1 MADTTKKP
9 FKVAP
14 NAPQVGDT
22 TTASNTPAPSKFAQ
36 GIGLQGG
43 IGKNKTGAGVNDW
56 KIIPQTWTPDQIK
69 QYQGILE
76 NAGAYGNKNYIKGV
90 WNPDVDGAAFKQ
102 VLAYVNPKSQDPTVT
117 NWQNV
122 MTVVQKNPEV
132 FKQALGG
139 GGKQDG
145 TYKQVTENV
154 AQVSDTDAQDYVQR
168 NFMTVHSRMP
178 NPAELDYYVGKL
190 KDAVAKNASVT
201 SDVST
206 YANGKLVYSKRNT
219 TGGLNPNQFM
229 LNLLRQDAPKI
240 IKSDRAAGLSD
251 TASANLL
258 KITDLAAKY
267 GISVPD
273 QHLLDLSDSVTKGK
287 VQMADAESYVRGV
300 AATAFPAYADQILN
314 KGLTLQDIASPY
326 IGSMAK
332 ILEIDP
338 NSISLNDN
346 TIKNALSAKDVKG
359 QPTTTPIYDFE
370 KQLRNDPRW
379 LKTTNAKQSISALG
393 LQFAQDMGVAY

>member
-22 TTASNTPAPSKFAQ
+22 TTASNTPVPSKFAQ
-36 GIGLQGG
+36 GLGLQGG

-56 KIIPQTWTPDQIK
+56 KIIPQSWTPDQIK
-69 QYQGILE
+69 QYQAILDK
-76 NAGAYGNKNYIKGV
+76 AGAYGNKNYINGV
-90 WNPDVDGAAFKQ
+90 WNPNVDGAAFKQ

-139 GGKQDG
+139 GGAKDG
-145 TYKQVTENV
+145 TFSQVSQTVN
-154 AQVSDTDAQDYVQR
+154 QLSDTDAQDYVQK

-178 NPAELDYYVGKL
+178 NPAELDYYSKKL
-190 KDAVAKNASVT
+190 KDAVASNASVT
-201 SDVST
+201 NTNST
-206 YANGKLVYSKRNT
+206 YANGKLVSSKST
-219 TGGLNPNQFM
+219 STGGLNANQFM
-229 LNLLRQDAPKI
+229 LNLLRADAPKI
-240 IKSDRAAGLSD
+240 IKSDRAAGISD

-267 GISVPD
+267 GINVPD

-287 VQMADAESYVRGV
+287 VQMADAEAYVRGV
-300 AATAFPAYADQILN
+300 AATAFPAYSDQILN
-314 KGLTLQDIASPY
+314 KGLTVQDIAAPY

-332 ILEIDP
+332 LLELDP

-346 TIKNALSAKDVKG
+346 TIRSALSAKDTKG

-379 LKTTNAKQSISALG
+379 LKTTNAKQSVSNLG

>member
-22 TTASNTPAPSKFAQ
+22 TTVSKTPVPSKFAQ

-122 MTVVQKNPEV
+122 MTVVQKNPDV

-139 GGKQDG
+139 GGAKDG
-145 TYKQVTENV
+145 TFNTVSQSVN
-154 AQVSDTDAQDYVQR
+154 QLSDTDAQDYVQK
-168 NFMTVHSRMP
+168 NFMTVMGRMP
-178 NPAELDYYVGKL
+178 NPAELDLYSKKL
-190 KDAVAKNASVT
+190 KDAVAANASVT
-201 SDVST
+201 NTTTT
-206 YANGKLVYSKRNT
+206 YANGRAVATKSSS

-229 LNLLRQDAPKI
+229 LNAIRTDAPKL
-240 IKSDRAAGLSD
+240 IKSDRASGLSD
-251 TASANLL
+251 VASSNLL
-258 KITDLAAKY
+258 TLTNLAGKY
-267 GISVPD
+267 GINVPD
-273 QHLLDLSDSVTKGK
+273 QHLLDLSDSVSKGK
-287 VQMADAESYVRGV
+287 VQMADAEAYLRQT
-300 AATAFPAYADQILN
+300 AATAFPAYSDQILN
-314 KGLTLQDIASPY
+314 KGLTVQDLAAPY

-332 ILEIDP
+332 LLELDP

-346 TIKNALSAKDVKG
+346 TIRGALSAKDAKG

-370 KQLRNDPRW
+370 KQVRNDPRW
-379 LKTTNAKQSISALG
+379 LNTTNAKQSISSLG
-393 LQFAQDMGVAY
+393 LQFAQDMGLAY